1 MVTKRLAAVGT
12 ALLSLSSGLMPS
24 AIACSTNPC
33 SGENVSPPP
42 IEALFGNE
50 AKDSKGGGRSTSL
63 QALDLQRDA
72 RHCFVTVENTSVNA
86 SSIVLA
92 QRSAGE
98 ADADPRVREC
108 TNACWNRKDACEKAG
123 QRNCYDTYEACEMA
137 CYRRK

>member
-1 MVTKRLAAVGT
+1 MVTKRLATVGA
-12 ALLSLSSGLMPS
+12 ALLSLSSVLMPS

-33 SGENVSPPP
+33 SGENISPPP
-42 IEALFGNE
+42 IEAQFSCE
-50 AKDSKGGGRSTSL
+50 AKDSKGDGRSTSP

-72 RHCFVTVENTSVNA
+72 RHCVATLENTSVDA

-108 TNACWNRKDACEKAG
+108 TNACWSRRDACEKAG